1 MTETAS
7 PLFGLPM
14 DRERPLDP
22 PDVLTRLR
30 TDQPIAPLT
39 FPDGHEGWIVTGY
52 AQARAI
58 LADSRF
64 SALAEYTH
72 APIPGDRAE
81 NFKVSDIP
89 PGIFNRMDHP
99 EHTRYRRQLAR
110 EFSAR
115 RIHGLTARVTE
126 IAEEY
131 AEAMVRTGPPA
142 DLVADFAVPVP
153 MLVICELLGVPF
165 EDQERFLKD
174 STAIFDLE
182 TSREEM
188 MAAVGSFWAYLTE
201 LIQRRRAEPTD
212 DLISGLVS
220 GGELNDAELTG
231 TCMTLLIGGYEST
244 ATTFSLGTYALL
256 NRPEQL
262 AALRADDSLMDT
274 AVDELLRYL
283 SVLQHGT
290 ERTPLEDAEMD
301 GVVMRAGQTALIH
314 WPTINRDPVQFPD
327 PDKLDVSRENAAT
340 HMAFGHGAH
349 HCVGAQLARIEL
361 RAGFRALLR
370 RFENLR
376 LAVPVEEIRMRA
388 SAATYGPERLPIT
401 W

>member
-1 MTETAS
+1 M
-7 PLFGLPM
+7 
-14 DRERPLDP
+14 
-22 PDVLTRLR
+22 
-30 TDQPIAPLT
+30 
-39 FPDGHEGWIVTGY
+39 
-52 AQARAI
+52 
-58 LADSRF
+58 
-64 SALAEYTH
+64 
-72 APIPGDRAE
+72 
-81 NFKVSDIP
+81 
-89 PGIFNRMDHP
+89 
-99 EHTRYRRQLAR
+99 
-110 EFSAR
+110 
-115 RIHGLTARVTE
+115 
-126 IAEEY
+126 
-131 AEAMVRTGPPA
+131 
-142 DLVADFAVPVP
+142 
-153 MLVICELLGVPF
+153 ICELLGVPF

-301 GVVMRAGQTALIH
+301 GVVMRAGQTALI
-314 WPTINRDPVQFPD
+314 PTAYYTGTTFKRAA
-327 PDKLDVSRENAAT
+327 REPLGNVL
-340 HMAFGHGAH
+340 HID
-349 HCVGAQLARIEL
+349 R
-361 RAGFRALLR
+361 
-370 RFENLR
+370 
-376 LAVPVEEIRMRA
+376 
-388 SAATYGPERLPIT
+388 